1 MNRFQADIAA
11 TRLISEPQHKAV
23 SMPVLKRSPRPLCRA
38 ALLGLAGLMFAGLGQ
53 AAPQN
58 SMVDRATAS
67 LAAVRGMAMGPTLGI
82 REVCDQLEKLG
93 YREFQEIEWDDG
105 LYKVKATASDGG
117 YVKLDVDGRNGEVLR
132 VRRKS

>member
-1 MNRFQADIAA
+1 M
-11 TRLISEPQHKAV
+11 L
-23 SMPVLKRSPRPLCRA
+23 VLKRSPRPLCRA
-38 ALLGLAGLMFAGLGQ
+38 ALLGLAGFMFAGLGQ

-58 SMVDRATAS
+58 SMVDRATAL
-67 LAAVRGMAMGPTLGI
+67 LAAVRGMAMGPTQGI
-82 REVCDQLEKLG
+82 RQVCDQLEKLG

>member
-1 MNRFQADIAA
+1 MNRLQADIAA
-11 TRLISEPQHKAV
+11 TSLISEPPHKAV
-23 SMPVLKRSPRPLCRA
+23 SMPALKKSPRPLCRV

-58 SMVDRATAS
+58 SMADRATAS

-82 REVCDQLEKLG
+82 RQVCDQLEKLG

-105 LYKVKATASDGG
+105 LYKVKATASDGS
-117 YVKLDVDGRNGEVLR
+117 YVKLDMDGRSGEVLR
-132 VRRKS
+132 VRRKN